1 MKIRRILLLASAV
14 ALLPVASAEEK
25 HEKPRKPDAVEVTLK
40 RIKLPDGEK
49 LDEVTTTSA
58 VLGGELE
65 GTLSINVGTAEQPR
79 YWAVEF
85 DSNEEDFIHLS
96 VSDPSRMLHGTKDG
110 TSWVSPVE
118 LFRVNAPFDGSGTV
132 TIYRTKTESLT
143 LEITPAADVAKE
155 KPEAE

>member
-1 MKIRRILLLASAV
+1 MKIRRILLLASAI
-14 ALLPVASAEEK
+14 AFLPVASAEEK
-25 HEKPRKPDAVEVTLK
+25 HEKPRKPDVVEVTLK

-79 YWAVEF
+79 YWTVEF
-85 DSNEEDFIHLS
+85 DSDGEDFIHLS
-96 VSDPSRMLHGTKDG
+96 VSDPSRMLHGMKDG
-110 TSWVSPVE
+110 TSSVSPVE
-118 LFRVNAPFDGSGTV
+118 LFRVHAPFDGSGTV
-132 TIYRTKTESLT
+132 TIYRTKGESLT
-143 LEITPAADVAKE
+143 LEVSPVTATDGK